1 MYVDLD
7 FFLVQENV
15 YPNPLAMLICESS
28 CSAVKCWYL
37 LLGGS
42 RSPGKDGVQW
52 NNWTIL
58 THFSYFFDETIAKKQ
73 GELLVHFRL

>member
-1 MYVDLD
+1 MVLFAFCDICQFLMYVDLD

-42 RSPGKDGVQW
+42 RSPGKDGVQ
-52 NNWTIL
+52 
-58 THFSYFFDETIAKKQ
+58 
-73 GELLVHFRL
+73 